1 MARIFAATSDL
12 TRFSTWWCDQ
22 LEHRLE
28 CMQDQENLRV
38 WGGLGSW
45 KRSCKDRSFIVHLEF
60 QAGHIPKIFHKLM
73 YEKWSCLQKGRQCK
87 QQWDFSGSP
96 WDWIP
101 DPNKEIWEVVG
112 GAILTPKPTPQ
123 GCSGCL
129 QPGSTGETWWCGGHG
144 WLCFESKG
152 VPCNSSSGVWDMS
165 DDFAG
170 WNQNDQPTNIRSAN
184 KHSTT
189 ESYTVKIQ
197 QIDMSKTVPRFAG
210 GCPYHEQKTVN
221 FA

>member
-1 MARIFAATSDL
+1 
-12 TRFSTWWCDQ
+12 
-22 LEHRLE
+22 
-28 CMQDQENLRV
+28 
-38 WGGLGSW
+38 
-45 KRSCKDRSFIVHLEF
+45 
-60 QAGHIPKIFHKLM
+60 
-73 YEKWSCLQKGRQCK
+73 
-87 QQWDFSGSP
+87 
-96 WDWIP
+96 
-101 DPNKEIWEVVG
+101 
-112 GAILTPKPTPQ
+112 
-123 GCSGCL
+123 
-129 QPGSTGETWWCGGHG
+129 
-144 WLCFESKG
+144 
-152 VPCNSSSGVWDMS
+152 MS